1 MKTPIST
8 ASLKHHFNY
17 SWWKYLLVLI
27 LSVLLVNLLY
37 TVTAY
42 RSPAE
47 KTVNFY
53 VYGYMNSERLPAYME
68 DVRQAEMQDME
79 VMTPL
84 QMLDDST
91 YGPMQLMTYLA
102 VGEGDLYLLP
112 REQFLSVVASDAL
125 VPLEEDEELMS
136 LFSGAGV
143 SLQSGWRKNAETGE
157 NHLYGIPQNKLP
169 GLSQYASAT
178 DGFLCIPLPCGNEEN
193 TLKFLRILCRD
204 CLAAPEETP
213 ETAAP

>member
-143 SLQSGWRKNAETGE
+143 SLQSG
-157 NHLYGIPQNKLP
+157 
-169 GLSQYASAT
+169 
-178 DGFLCIPLPCGNEEN
+178 
-193 TLKFLRILCRD
+193 
-204 CLAAPEETP
+204 
-213 ETAAP
+213 